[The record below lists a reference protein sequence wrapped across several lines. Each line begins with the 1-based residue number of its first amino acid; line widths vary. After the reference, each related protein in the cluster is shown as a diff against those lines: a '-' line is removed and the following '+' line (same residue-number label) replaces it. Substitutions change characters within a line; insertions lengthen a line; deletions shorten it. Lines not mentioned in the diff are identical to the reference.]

1 MSASDSSIAVYD
13 AHAAELAKRYDD
25 PELVRVHDPVL
36 AYLPETGAGKLALDI
51 GAGSGRDAAWLA
63 SLGYG
68 VVAVEPA
75 SAMRAE
81 AMRRHTEPN
90 IRWLDDRL
98 PGLGKVHGLGLGY
111 DLILVSA
118 VWQHIAPADRARAFR
133 KLTTL
138 LKPGGLLLLSLRD
151 GEPPPDRPMFA
162 VSLGEVEA
170 LARFNGVAVLRAAP
184 SGDRI
189 GRGDVRWTHVI
200 LRMPDDSSGALPL
213 LRGIILGDDK
223 SSTYKLALLR
233 AVARIADLAHAAA
246 RPSDTDADV
255 VEVPLGLV
263 ALNWIRM
270 YVPLVRA
277 QLPQAPKNSGPDGL
291 GFAKAGFR
299 ALLADQVGALDLR
312 PGASFAGPRA
322 SAVAAAITE
331 AANTITNMPVNFTR
345 FPASERRIFG
355 ATRTRPPRTINSLSL
370 DVETLR
376 LWGSLTVPGHIW
388 RALTRL
394 GAWIE
399 PVLVNEWA
407 RLMRGYGDRMA
418 RAIPYGQAEAA
429 LVWEEPLRDT
439 ALGRAAAERLQQ
451 QGTPITCVWSGA
463 TLNRG
468 RLDIDHCLPWS
479 AWPCGDLWNLM
490 PSDRRVNQHEKR
502 DRLPSLATM
511 AGARGDILAWW
522 QTAWLD
528 DASLGPRFLRE
539 AAAAL
544 TVESDPSLDDIYTAL
559 EWRRLRL
566 RQDQQV
572 PEWTRLRS
580 QMSVLANTAGASLA

>member
-1 MSASDSSIAVYD
+1 MSASEASIAVYD
-13 AHAAELAKRYDD
+13 AQAAELAQRYDD
-25 PELVRVHDPVL
+25 PELVRVHDPVRP
-36 AYLPETGAGKLALDI
+36 YLPETGAGMLALDI
-51 GAGSGRDAAWLA
+51 GAGSGRDAAWLN
-63 SLGYG
+63 SLGYE

-75 SAMRAE
+75 GAMRAE
-81 AMRRHTEPN
+81 SMRRHPEPS

-98 PGLGKVHGLGLGY
+98 PGLSKVHGLGLGY

-118 VWQHIAPADRARAFR
+118 VWQHVAPTDRARAFR

-138 LKPGGLLLLSLRD
+138 LKPGGLLFLSLRD
-151 GEPPPDRPMFA
+151 GEAPPDRPMFA

-170 LARFNGVAVLRAAP
+170 LARFNGVEVLRAAP

-189 GRGDVRWTHVI
+189 GRGDVSWTHVV
-200 LRMPDDSSGALPL
+200 LRMPDDGSGALPL
-213 LRGIILGDDK
+213 IRGIILGDDK

-233 AVARIADLAHAAA
+233 AVARIADMAPAAA
-246 RPSDTDADV
+246 RPSGADADA

-277 QLPQAPKNSGPDGL
+277 KLPQAPKNSGPDGL
-291 GFAKAGFR
+291 GFAKTGFR
-299 ALLADQVGALDLR
+299 ALLADQVAALDLR

-322 SAVAAAITE
+322 SAVAAAISE
-331 AANTITNMPVNFTR
+331 AAATIATMPANFIR
-345 FPASERRIFG
+345 YPGSEQRIF
-355 ATRTRPPRTINSLSL
+355 AAARTRPPRATDTLTL
-370 DVETLR
+370 DVEALR
-376 LWGSLTVPGHIW
+376 LWGGLTVPGHIW

-399 PVLVNEWA
+399 PVLVTEWA
-407 RLMRGYGDRMA
+407 RLMRGYGDRMGL
-418 RAIPYGQAEAA
+418 AIPHGQAEAA
-429 LVWEEPLRDT
+429 LVWEEPSRDT
-439 ALGRAAAERLQQ
+439 ALGRAAAERLQR
-451 QGTPITCVWSGA
+451 QGAPIACVWSGA
-463 TLNRG
+463 PLNRS

-502 DRLPSLATM
+502 DRLPSLHTM
-511 AGARGDILAWW
+511 AEARGDILAWW
-522 QTAWLD
+522 QTAWLE
-528 DASLGPRFLRE
+528 DARLGPRFLRE

-544 TVESDPSLDDIYTAL
+544 PVEADPGLDDIYTAL

-580 QMSVLANTAGASLA
+580 QAPAPATTARAGLP

>member
-1 MSASDSSIAVYD
+1 MSASDASIAAYD
-13 AHAAELAKRYDD
+13 AQAAELAERYDD
-25 PELVRVHDPVL
+25 PALLQVHDPVL
-36 AYLPETGAGKLALDI
+36 PYLPATGAGKFALDV

-63 SLGYG
+63 TLGYE

-75 SAMRAE
+75 AAMRAE
-81 AMRRHTEPN
+81 AIRRHTEPN

-98 PGLGKVHGLGLGY
+98 PGLAKVFGLGLAY
-111 DLILVSA
+111 DLIMVSA
-118 VWQHIAPADRARAFR
+118 VWQHVAATDRQRAFR
-133 KLTTL
+133 KLTSL
-138 LKPGGLLLLSLRD
+138 LKPGGLMLLSLRD
-151 GEPPPDRPMFA
+151 GEAPPDRPMFS

-170 LARFNGVAVLRAAP
+170 LARFNGVEVLRAAP

-189 GRGDVRWTHVI
+189 GRGDVSWTHVV
-200 LRMPDDSSGALPL
+200 LRMPDDGSGALPL
-213 LRGIILGDDK
+213 IRGIILGDDK

-233 AVARIADLAHAAA
+233 AVARIADMAPAAA
-246 RPSDTDADV
+246 GPAQDDADA

-263 ALNWIRM
+263 ALNWVRM

-277 QLPQAPKNSGPDGL
+277 GLPQAPKNSGPDGL
-291 GFAKAGFR
+291 GFAKTGFR
-299 ALLADQVGALDLR
+299 ALLDDQMAALDLR

-322 SAVAAAITE
+322 AAVAAAISE
-331 AANTITNMPVNFTR
+331 AATTIATMPANFTR
-345 FPASERRIFG
+345 YPGSEQRIFG
-355 ATRTRPPRTINSLSL
+355 AARSRPPRTAKHLTL

-376 LWGSLTVPGHIW
+376 QWGSLTVPGHIW
-388 RALTRL
+388 RALSRL

-399 PVLVNEWA
+399 PVLVTEWA
-407 RLMRGYGDRMA
+407 RLMRGYGERMGHT
-418 RAIPYGQAEAA
+418 IPHGVAEAV
-429 LVWEEPLRDT
+429 LIWEEPLRDT
-439 ALGRAAAERLQQ
+439 ALGRAAADRLQQ
-451 QGTPITCVWSGA
+451 HGTPIACVWSGTA
-463 TLNRG
+463 LTRA

-511 AGARGDILAWW
+511 AEARGDILAWW

-544 TVESDPSLDDIYTAL
+544 PVEPNPGLDDIYTAL

-580 QMSVLANTAGASLA
+580 QSPASSVTAGAAMP